1 LLLDLQAA
9 AGHLPGPLHG
19 RLTDALREAIR
30 EGRLRAGSLLPSS
43 RVLAAE
49 LGCSRWVVTQ
59 AYAQLAAEGYLDGQI
74 GSGTRVRMT
83 GAETPASGAVP
94 APSGPARTAIDLAP
108 GLPDLRAFPVT
119 RWVTAV
125 RAAAAAMPVADLG
138 YPDPAGHP
146 VLRDVLSGYLTRVR
160 GARANPAH
168 LTVCG
173 SVRAGIARLCGAL
186 REVGCQAIAV
196 ENPGWHRL
204 REQIASSGLTV
215 VPVPVD
221 DQGLRAD
228 LLDQHPEAGAVVV
241 SPAHQFPVGTVLS
254 APRRAALLAW
264 ARRTGGLIIED
275 DYDAEYRYD
284 RRPVGA
290 LQGADPGAV
299 ALLGSVSKTLSPAL
313 GIGWM
318 VTPPRWTALLR
329 SAHMAAPPVLD
340 QLAFAEFTR
349 AGSYD
354 RHLRAGRQRYRQRR
368 DALVRAL
375 AAELPQ
381 ARVAG
386 ASAGLHLVAL
396 LDGLDA
402 GAIQRRALAL
412 GVRVANLD
420 TYRAGTGFGGEP
432 GLVLGY
438 GNLADHQLGAAV
450 SLLAQAVITSSGAS
464 PGTAFV

>member
-1 LLLDLQAA
+1 LLLDLP
-9 AGHLPGPLHG
+9 AGGPLHARLTGALRKAIRDG
-19 RLTDALREAIR
+19 RLP
-30 EGRLRAGSLLPSS
+30 AGSRLPSS
-43 RVLAAE
+43 RTMAAE
-49 LGCSRWVVTQ
+49 LGCSRWVVTE
-59 AYAQLAAEGYLDGQI
+59 AYGQLAAEGYLDGQT
-74 GSGTRVRMT
+74 GSGTRVRL
-83 GAETPASGAVP
+83 AAVP
-94 APSGPARTAIDLAP
+94 AHIAAPARASAAVTIDLAP

-119 RWVTAV
+119 RWITAV
-125 RAAAAAMPVADLG
+125 RAAAATLAVADLG
-138 YPDPAGHP
+138 YPDQAGHP
-146 VLRDVLSGYLTRVR
+146 LLREVLSGYLTRVR
-160 GARANPAH
+160 GARADPAN

-173 SVRAGIARLCGAL
+173 SVREGIARLCAAL
-186 REVGCQAIAV
+186 RAAGCHAVAV
-196 ENPGWHRL
+196 EDPGWHRL
-204 REQIASSGLTV
+204 REQIAASGLTV

-228 LLDQHPEAGAVVV
+228 LLDRHPEVGAVVV

-264 ARRTGGLIIED
+264 ARRTGALIIED

-318 VTPPRWTALLR
+318 LTPPRWTARLR
-329 SAHMAAPPVLD
+329 SGHVTAPPTLD
-340 QLAFAEFTR
+340 QLAFAEFAR

-368 DALVRAL
+368 DVLVRAL
-375 AAELPQ
+375 TDVIPGV
-381 ARVAG
+381 RVTG
-386 ASAGLHLVAL
+386 ASAGLHLVVL
-396 LDGLDA
+396 LGSLEGGADPA
-402 GAIQRRALAL
+402 AIQRRALAR

-420 TYRAGTGFGGEP
+420 TYRAASTGEP

-438 GNLADHQLGAAV
+438 GNIADHQIRPAV
-450 SLLAQAVITSSGAS
+450 TLLME
-464 PGTAFV
+464 

>member
-1 LLLDLQAA
+1 LLLDLRAT
-9 AGHLPGPLHG
+9 GPLHA

-30 EGRLRAGSLLPSS
+30 DGRLRAGSRLPSS
-43 RVLAAE
+43 RSLAAE
-49 LGCSRWVVTQ
+49 LGCSRWVVTE
-59 AYAQLAAEGYLDGQI
+59 AYGQLAAEGYLDGQI
-74 GSGTRVRMT
+74 GSATRVRM
-83 GAETPASGAVP
+83 AAA
-94 APSGPARTAIDLAP
+94 PARAATPERAGDVNPPIDLAP

-119 RWVTAV
+119 RWVAAV
-125 RAAAAAMPVADLG
+125 RAAAAAVPVADLG
-138 YPDPAGHP
+138 HPDPAGHP
-146 VLRDVLSGYLTRVR
+146 VLRDVLGGYLTRVR
-160 GARANPAH
+160 GARADPAN

-173 SVRAGIARLCGAL
+173 SVREGMARLCAAL
-186 REVGCQAIAV
+186 RDAGCGAVAV

-204 REQIASSGLTV
+204 REQIADAGLAV

-264 ARRTGGLIIED
+264 ARRTGGLIVED

-318 VTPPRWTALLR
+318 VTPPHWTARLR
-329 SAHMAAPPVLD
+329 SGHITAPPVLD

-375 AAELPQ
+375 AAVRPGV
-381 ARVAG
+381 RVAG
-386 ASAGLHLVAL
+386 ASAGLHLVVL
-396 LDGLDA
+396 LGA
-402 GAIQRRALAL
+402 GADAAAVQHRALAL

-420 TYRAGTGFGGEP
+420 TYRAGDAGEP

-438 GNLADHQLGAAV
+438 GNLADHQLRAAV
-450 SLLAQAVITSSGAS
+450 ALLTQAIS
-464 PGTAFV
+464 

>member
-1 LLLDLQAA
+1 
-9 AGHLPGPLHG
+9 
-19 RLTDALREAIR
+19 
-30 EGRLRAGSLLPSS
+30 
-43 RVLAAE
+43 
-49 LGCSRWVVTQ
+49 VVTE

-83 GAETPASGAVP
+83 GAPVDTVPP
-94 APSGPARTAIDLAP
+94 APVRAADAAIDLAP

-119 RWVTAV
+119 RWVAAV

-138 YPDPAGHP
+138 HPDPAGHP
-146 VLRDVLSGYLTRVR
+146 ALRDVLGGYLTRVR
-160 GARANPAH
+160 GARVDPAD

-173 SVRAGIARLCGAL
+173 SVREGIARLCAAL
-186 REVGCQAIAV
+186 REAGCRAVAV
-196 ENPGWHRL
+196 EDPGWHRL
-204 REQIASSGLTV
+204 REQIGGTGLAV
-215 VPVPVD
+215 VPIPVD
-221 DQGLRAD
+221 DQGLCAD
-228 LLDQHPEAGAVVV
+228 RLDRHPEAGAVVV

-264 ARRTGGLIIED
+264 ARRTGGLIVED

-290 LQGADPGAV
+290 LQGADPGVV
-299 ALLGSVSKTLSPAL
+299 ALLGSVSKTLSPAI

-318 VTPPRWTALLR
+318 VTPPRWTARLR
-329 SAHMAAPPVLD
+329 SVYVTAPPVLD

-368 DALVRAL
+368 DALVGL
-375 AAELPQ
+375 LTAELPWM
-381 ARVAG
+381 RVAG

-396 LDGLDA
+396 LDDGDA
-402 GAIQRRALAL
+402 AAIQRRALAL
-412 GVRVANLD
+412 GVRVASLD
-420 TYRAGTGFGGEP
+420 TYRCEAGEP

-438 GNLADHQLGAAV
+438 GNLADHQIRAAV
-450 SLLAQAVITSSGAS
+450 AGLAQAVITTGGAPSGI
-464 PGTAFV
+464 GL

>member
-1 LLLDLQAA
+1 MLLDLHQ
-9 AGHLPGPLHG
+9 GGPLHA

-30 EGRLRAGSLLPSS
+30 DGRLRAGSRLPSS
-43 RVLAAE
+43 RDMSAE
-49 LGCSRWVVTQ
+49 LGCSRWVVTE
-59 AYAQLAAEGYLDGQI
+59 AYGQLAAEGYLDGQI

-83 GAETPASGAVP
+83 AAPAHV
-94 APSGPARTAIDLAP
+94 APPERARDLPPPIDLAP

-119 RWVTAV
+119 RWVAAV

-146 VLRDVLSGYLTRVR
+146 VLRDVLGGYLTRVR
-160 GARANPAH
+160 GAQADPAD

-173 SVRAGIARLCGAL
+173 SVREGITRLCGAL
-186 REVGCQAIAV
+186 RDQGCRAVAV
-196 ENPGWHRL
+196 ENPGWHRV
-204 REQIASSGLTV
+204 REQIAGAGLAV

-228 LLDQHPEAGAVVV
+228 VLDQYPEAGAVVV

-318 VTPPRWTALLR
+318 VTPPRWTAR
-329 SAHMAAPPVLD
+329 VRAAQITAPPVLD

-375 AAELPQ
+375 TVVMPGVH
-381 ARVAG
+381 VAG

-396 LDGLDA
+396 LGA
-402 GAIQRRALAL
+402 GAGADAAAVQRRALAL

-420 TYRAGTGFGGEP
+420 TYRAGDTGEP

-438 GNLADHQLGAAV
+438 GNLADHQIRTAV
-450 SLLAQAVITSSGAS
+450 SLLTQAIS
-464 PGTAFV
+464 